1 MHLPIASSRR
11 AAPPPDRALHLA
23 TRVQPGR
30 RWRAAEA
37 HERLL
42 VEGLRHIVSSIGKH
56 AMLRSMFLG
65 LMVMAFGGVHGE
77 EAPAAYSVRITDRAL
92 GPHGEPTT
100 SALTLLVFDWP
111 DVTLHSWNFISTSAM
126 TPFYPKRAET
136 GFTVA
141 AQTKQGP
148 RGAWRWARYM

>member
-1 MHLPIASSRR
+1 
-11 AAPPPDRALHLA
+11 
-23 TRVQPGR
+23 
-30 RWRAAEA
+30 
-37 HERLL
+37 
-42 VEGLRHIVSSIGKH
+42 
-56 AMLRSMFLG
+56 MLRSMFLG

>member
-1 MHLPIASSRR
+1 
-11 AAPPPDRALHLA
+11 
-23 TRVQPGR
+23 
-30 RWRAAEA
+30 
-37 HERLL
+37 
-42 VEGLRHIVSSIGKH
+42 
-56 AMLRSMFLG
+56 MLRSMFLG

-126 TPFYPKRAET
+126 TPRFYLKRAER